1 MTVLELVALVGPI
14 ADCVTVQF
22 AWAWPPAMRWRS
34 SSDSSIIISIST
46 PLSREM
52 RSNLGKVLQFW
63 YPARHINHL
72 KDRNATSKMFNFVDE
87 TSAAG
92 LGHHSAKKEGPERQF
107 RARMVE
113 NGNHILPTTF

>member
-1 MTVLELVALVGPI
+1 VVGVTVLELVALVGPI

-72 KDRNATSKMFNFVDE
+72 KDRNATSKMFNLLTRHQPLASGTIPPKRKARNV
-87 TSAAG
+87 S
-92 LGHHSAKKEGPERQF
+92 SGP
-107 RARMVE
+107 
-113 NGNHILPTTF
+113 GW